1 MGFVVVAGFSGRI
14 YKSRTLPAI
23 KDKEARLRTL
33 ILTLMAFTVF
43 LATAVESVQAGTM
56 KASDVENICRT
67 NNDTCKLFIFG
78 LAQGLSIRETMSDR
92 VTPSGQ
98 YADRKPVL
106 FCLPENITTDALM
119 MAFKIKV
126 AEDLAVFPDDRN
138 LDGPGFSAGVLLHLF
153 PCKK

>member
-1 MGFVVVAGFSGRI
+1 VLGFSGQI
-14 YKSRTLPAI
+14 YKSRSLPAI
-23 KDKEARLRTL
+23 KDNEAKLRTVV
-33 ILTLMAFTVF
+33 LTLMAF
-43 LATAVESVQAGTM
+43 ATALVAAAGPVQGDTM

-67 NNDTCKLFIFG
+67 NSDTCKLFIFG
-78 LAQGLSIRETMSDR
+78 LAQGLSIRETMSDQ
-92 VTPSGQ
+92 VSPNGQ
-98 YADRKPVL
+98 YANRKPVL

-138 LDGPGFSAGVLLHLF
+138 LEGPGFSAGVLLHLF